1 MIKQILK
8 FLIAGGAAALANI
21 GTRVIFSNFF
31 SYEVSILLSFC
42 VGLTS
47 GFILMKEYVFD
58 LSSNSLTTQV
68 LKYVLVNLAALLQTF
83 LISIY
88 LNNFLLLYFYNT
100 NFTETT
106 AHSIGVIFPVFT
118 SYFAHRIFTFK

>member
-8 FLIAGGAAALANI
+8 FFIAGGAAALANI

-42 VGLTS
+42 VGLTT

-58 LSSNSLTTQV
+58 LSNNSLATQI
-68 LKYVLVNLAALLQTF
+68 LRYVLVNLAALLQTF

-88 LNNFLLLYFYNT
+88 LNKLLLLYFDNS

-118 SYFAHRIFTFK
+118 SYFAHKIFTFK

>member
-1 MIKQILK
+1 LIKQILK

>member
-31 SYEVSILLSFC
+31 SYEISILLSFL
-42 VGLTS
+42 VGLTT
-47 GFILMKEYVFD
+47 GFILMKKYVFD
-58 LSSNSLTTQV
+58 LSKKSLITQIV
-68 LKYVLVNLAALLQTF
+68 RYVLVNLAALLQTF

-88 LNNFLLLYFYNT
+88 LNNFLLIYFN
-100 NFTETT
+100 NNNLTEIA

-118 SYFAHRIFTFK
+118 SYFAHKIFTFK